1 LHGLLNR
8 VDIELVNQNAIQD
21 SLTNLIVV
29 LGLEFDIWR
38 VKAKRFAAI
47 ALGPVLA
54 VANLSPEFLLKC

>member
-47 ALGPVLA
+47 ALGSVLA